1 MDEGLVDIQTR
12 LAFQEDGLHG
22 VQLTLAR
29 QQQLI
34 DRLAREIHQL
44 RRQIAH
50 LTGVTD
56 LAADDE
62 PPPPHY

>member
-1 MDEGLVDIQTR
+1 MDEGWVDLQTR
-12 LAFQEDGLHG
+12 LAFQEDGLQN
-22 VQLTLAR
+22 VQLTLFR

-34 DRLAREIHQL
+34 DRLAGEIHQL
-44 RRQIAH
+44 RRQIVH

-56 LAADDE
+56 LAAKDE